1 MSSHTFIYPEI
12 LTLDNQQGFSDEF
25 LAALKSDNVFEGM
38 LNILEMKTYGVWAF
52 PCLKKDFCTKLIQ
65 DLEAAE
71 RNPALRITRPNSMN
85 RYGIIMKGKF
95 YFNYYILDKYLFNSP
110 DFRSRIWPVNFCVAG
125 ALHYNFITNYI
136 RRHRHSSLSR
146 FYRKVRVFE
155 ASY

>member
-25 LAALKSDNVFEGM
+25 LAALNSENVFEGM

-85 RYGIIMKGKF
+85 RYGIIMKGKIF
-95 YFNYYILDKYLFNSP
+95 LYNILYNYLFNSTLFLDLGFGP
-110 DFRSRIWPVNFCVAG
+110 LISVMLEHCITILSQIIFGVTDIP
-125 ALHYNFITNYI
+125 HYHAFT
-136 RRHRHSSLSR
+136 
-146 FYRKVRVFE
+146 VR
-155 ASY
+155 